1 MKKQISVAVKNELTV
16 KIENK
21 FHDGDLSEILMPL
34 DYLNRIEIEEC
45 LQSETW
51 EQFTKGIKRKFN
63 DSKIRA
69 ARLK

>member
-21 FHDGDLSEILMPL
+21 FCDRDLSEILMPL
-34 DYLNRIEIEEC
+34 DYLKRSEIEEC

-51 EQFTKGIKRKFN
+51 ELFTKGIKRKFN

>member
-1 MKKQISVAVKNELTV
+1 MKKQISAAVKNELTV

-21 FHDGDLSEILMPL
+21 FRDGDMSEILMPL
-34 DYLNRIEIEEC
+34 DYLNRTEIEEC

-51 EQFTKGIKRKFN
+51 ELFSHGIKRKFK